1 MGISMAISSVKSP
14 HYQQGALLIE
24 ILVSLVLGA
33 MAISVMISILF
44 TGYRV
49 ASTNTLDLLVLQNLS
64 ITSQMMR
71 SDIQR
76 AGYSG
81 TSGSSVKLL
90 GATDVVVVSGASMGF
105 VYYEPSSDQYQHV
118 RYKADSN
125 KLYSCEKKSA
135 TILSFNSLTDC
146 NNMFDQN
153 MLSVASFAVSTLPL
167 QTSAATS
174 TIVNLYLEAELLDG
188 RFNHSVAM
196 QTKQRNWL

>member
-1 MGISMAISSVKSP
+1 MAISSVKSP